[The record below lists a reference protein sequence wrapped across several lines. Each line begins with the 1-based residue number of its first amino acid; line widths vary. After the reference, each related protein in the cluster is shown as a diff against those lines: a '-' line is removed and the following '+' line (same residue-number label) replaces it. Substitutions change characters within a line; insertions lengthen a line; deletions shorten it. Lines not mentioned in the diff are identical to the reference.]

1 VEGTVGNGRRL
12 PTRVEV
18 NVAGSW
24 TSSLEPDTRVSNRG
38 RPQYDL
44 GCGRRQGDDFADQ
57 EASVSVG
64 VSSENNAGFADCGV
78 ASRRGIQ

>member
-1 VEGTVGNGRRL
+1 VEGTVGKGRRL
-12 PTRVEV
+12 PTGVEE
-18 NVAGSW
+18 NVAGSR
-24 TSSLEPDTRVSNRG
+24 TPSLEPDTGVPNRG

-44 GCGRRQGDDFADQ
+44 GCGRRQGDDFTDQ

-64 VSSENNAGFADCGV
+64 VSSENDAGFADCGV